1 MENAQYKDFWAF
13 LRLLADNDLLKHVVV
28 IGSWAEYLY
37 AQAGVLPDFEA
48 NLRTLDI
55 DFLVRNLRRP
65 VPQANIAA
73 LAREAGYIVEQDI
86 LTETTKI
93 YTPGFME
100 IEFLILQQ
108 GAGDTQ
114 TLKTNLGVNAQALRH
129 LSVLKEFTITVHL
142 FEMDIHIPQPEA
154 YVLHKIAINEQR
166 NKKAEK
172 DRAAVLNLLPHLERT
187 AFMRV
192 YEYMTKKE
200 QAAVRDFLE
209 QNNGLDFLS

>member
-1 MENAQYKDFWAF
+1 MENAQYKDFWSF

-55 DFLVRNLRRP
+55 DFLVKNLRRP
-65 VPQANIAA
+65 VPQANIAT
-73 LAREAGYIVEQDI
+73 LARAAGYIVEQDY

-108 GAGDTQ
+108 GLFQ
-114 TLKTNLGVNAQALRH
+114 PLKLLV
-129 LSVLKEFTITVHL
+129 SVLKHALCLQRLLKISL
-142 FEMDIHIPQPEA
+142 F
-154 YVLHKIAINEQR
+154 
-166 NKKAEK
+166 
-172 DRAAVLNLLPHLERT
+172 
-187 AFMRV
+187 
-192 YEYMTKKE
+192 
-200 QAAVRDFLE
+200 
-209 QNNGLDFLS
+209 

>member
-1 MENAQYKDFWAF
+1 M
-13 LRLLADNDLLKHVVV
+13 
-28 IGSWAEYLY
+28 
-37 AQAGVLPDFEA
+37 PDFES

-142 FEMDIHIPQPEA
+142 FDMDIHIPQPEA

>member
-1 MENAQYKDFWAF
+1 MENAQYKDFWSF

-55 DFLVRNLRRP
+55 DFLVKNLRRP
-65 VPQANIAA
+65 VPQANIAT
-73 LAREAGYIVEQDI
+73 LARDAGYLVEQDYI
-86 LTETTKI
+86 TETTKI

-129 LSVLKEFTITVHL
+129 LSVLKEFTLTVHL
-142 FEMDIHIPQPEA
+142 FDMDINIPQPEA
-154 YVLHKIAINEQR
+154 YVLHKIVINPQR
-166 NKKAEK
+166 EKKAEK
-172 DRAAVLNLLPHLERT
+172 DRAAILNLLPFLDRDKFQ
-187 AFMRV
+187 AVFDRL
-192 YEYMTKKE
+192 TKKE
-200 QAAVRDFLE
+200 QATVKKYFAE
-209 QNNGLDFLS
+209 HPELDLLS

>member
-1 MENAQYKDFWAF
+1 MENTQYKDFWAF

-142 FEMDIHIPQPEA
+142 FDMDIHIPQPEA